1 MNLIRK
7 VLCFVLAGLL
17 PAVPVLGSGPQPA
30 RADVVRTW
38 MSIGGAF
45 VSLGVMGPTAFLLC
59 PEGTPLVNR
68 LIVTIPVA
76 GVAAITGAIAARW
89 IADTAIAIP
98 VVEVDPGYWGPFN
111 YPQAVGMGFLAGAFW
126 GGLLGIPVGAVAVPL
141 ISIYMAF

>member
-76 GVAAITGAIAARW
+76 GVAAITGAIAA
-89 IADTAIAIP
+89 A
-98 VVEVDPGYWGPFN
+98 PGWGRSEAQSSGGSASHSPLRSPF
-111 YPQAVGMGFLAGAFW
+111 PW
-126 GGLLGIPVGAVAVPL
+126 
-141 ISIYMAF
+141 SR